1 MAKKTKPKKLKA
13 LTNMDKVLIM
23 QTMTAIIADKSEKY
37 SITNEDVSSLLSSLC
52 ASFVISISLNDK
64 DLIVHSA
71 EFIELFL
78 RGLPSSDI
86 LTFVNKFNNEDD
98 KTDGIIH

>member
-1 MAKKTKPKKLKA
+1 MAKKTKPKKLKT
-13 LTNMDKVLIM
+13 LTNMDKLLIM

-37 SITNEDVSSLLSSLC
+37 SITNDDISSLLSVLC
-52 ASFVISISLNDK
+52 SSFVISISLNEN

-71 EFIELFL
+71 KFIELFL
-78 RGLPSSDI
+78 RGLPSGDI

-98 KTDGIIH
+98 ETDGIIH